1 MKKIFEK
8 YETVFCIFLIVAYI
22 LVNSFCIQ
30 NFGIADYRS
39 SGINTAFSIAL
50 IILIVL
56 LKRTKYYGLTK
67 VTNVNA
73 YLYFIHG
80 NLSMLQKYYKG
91 LWQ

>member
-8 YETVFCIFLIVAYI
+8 YETLFCILLIVAYI

-39 SGINTAFSIAL
+39 SVINTAFSIAL

-56 LKRTKYYGLTK
+56 LKRTKYYGCRQIEK
-67 VTNVNA
+67 RGFNR
-73 YLYFIHG
+73 
-80 NLSMLQKYYKG
+80 S
-91 LWQ
+91 